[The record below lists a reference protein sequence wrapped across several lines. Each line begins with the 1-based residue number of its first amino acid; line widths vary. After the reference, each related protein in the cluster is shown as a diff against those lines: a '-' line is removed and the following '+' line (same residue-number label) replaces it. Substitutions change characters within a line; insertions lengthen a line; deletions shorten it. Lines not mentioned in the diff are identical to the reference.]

1 MLPISLREEQIARQI
16 SSRIYSRALELYR
29 KDAVENLVLRGTR
42 LTAQVQGFHEPFY
55 IVTIDLDEQGVRQA
69 TCTCA
74 YDYGDWCKHIGAVL
88 LACIRAPEK
97 IVQMPPIEEV
107 LEPLDAAALRR
118 VLLELASEDPKV
130 ADRITLLAQIAQQ
143 PSREASDTPRA
154 LRVTDFARDVVDGS
168 IEQLGA
174 AGKAIQQLIEKA
186 DYAGA
191 LKLITDETKQ
201 QVGDLWRVSV
211 EDFYDFLSGENPAED
226 AINALACLAA
236 ELALSLPNPKD
247 PLMQQIAQLAR
258 GWLQQELDPWGDE
271 IRTCVYVLVQHGRIP
286 PKFFRR
292 EYDSEFDEWLE
303 ALSDIERARDFWHSD
318 FEEDFV
324 DLANI
329 IQLRVLEQRGAIE
342 AYLKLAWE
350 SGQYHRYAI
359 MRALQ
364 GEVELAVETAR
375 QQFRKLYEWDSFVRA
390 LDALGHT
397 ETAIPL
403 AYDALRESH
412 KRRRSDPYDPE
423 ADLRAS
429 LGEWLAARAAE
440 RGEDAIALEA
450 MQISV
455 EDEPTLEKYKRL
467 EQLAGAQWAK
477 LRPQVLRRIR
487 EHRDAEEVAAIYI
500 YEGKHADALQI
511 LCDRHALTPALARQ
525 VADHAPEATRAACL
539 EEANKIILNTRSRD
553 YPLAADW
560 LEVVKRSYHAE
571 GKPHEWEAFIQTM
584 MEQHKRKIALIPL
597 LRKLA
602 EEG

>member
-1 MLPISLREEQIARQI
+1 
-16 SSRIYSRALELYR
+16 
-29 KDAVENLVLRGTR
+29 
-42 LTAQVQGFHEPFY
+42 
-55 IVTIDLDEQGVRQA
+55 
-69 TCTCA
+69 
-74 YDYGDWCKHIGAVL
+74 
-88 LACIRAPEK
+88 
-97 IVQMPPIEEV
+97 
-107 LEPLDAAALRR
+107 
-118 VLLELASEDPKV
+118 
-130 ADRITLLAQIAQQ
+130 
-143 PSREASDTPRA
+143 
-154 LRVTDFARDVVDGS
+154 LRVTDFARDMVDDS
-168 IEQLGA
+168 IESLGA
-174 AGKAIQQLIEKA
+174 VGAAIQRLIETA

-191 LKLITDETKQ
+191 LKLMTAETEQ
-201 QVGDLWRVSV
+201 QLNLHWRWRIGAQ
-211 EDFYDFLSGENPAED
+211 EFNDFYGENPAES
-226 AINALACLAA
+226 ALNALAYLAT
-236 ELALSLPNPKD
+236 ELVLSLSDPKD
-247 PLMQQIAQLAR
+247 PIIQQITQLAKA
-258 GWLQQELDPWGDE
+258 WLEHEIDPWGDG
-271 IRTCVYVLVQHGRIP
+271 IIACVGALIWHGQVP
-286 PKFFRR
+286 HQSFKSA
-292 EYDSEFDEWLE
+292 YDSRYSSWLKKFAASVGDGRSRRPDPE
-303 ALSDIERARDFWHSD
+303 L
-318 FEEDFV
+318 EDLMDAV
-324 DLANI
+324 NVVR
-329 IQLRVLEQRGAIE
+329 LRVYEQRGDIG
-342 AYLKLAWE
+342 AYLQLAWE
-350 SGQYHRYAI
+350 IEQYHRYAI
-359 MRALQ
+359 MQALQ

-390 LDALGHT
+390 LDTLGHT
-397 ETAIPL
+397 ETAITL

-539 EEANKIILNTRSRD
+539 EEANEIILNARSRD

-560 LEVVKRSYHAE
+560 LEVVKRSYYAE
-571 GKPHEWEAFIQTM
+571 GKPHEWEAFIQTL
-584 MEQHKRKIALIPL
+584 MEQHKHKTALIPL